1 MSIEMAGGVYC
12 PLSPRDPK
20 QRLHTLI
27 EQTQSHVV
35 LVHYMTQDKF
45 ENDIITVDID
55 AVVNNNVII
64 NNDDLDRL
72 SSIKVTSE
80 SMAYVIF
87 TSGSTGTPKAVS
99 FHAKK
104 YFHVFLIVYLNLGSS
119 ETEELSRLHS
129 VTSSSGYIQ

>member
-1 MSIEMAGGVYC
+1 MSIETAGGVYC

-20 QRLHTLI
+20 QRLHALI

-64 NNDDLDRL
+64 NKDDLDQL
-72 SSIKVTSE
+72 SNIIVTPE
-80 SMAYVIF
+80 SMAYIIF

-99 FHAKK
+99 FYARNI
-104 YFHVFLIVYLNLGSS
+104 FMFV
-119 ETEELSRLHS
+119 
-129 VTSSSGYIQ
+129 

>member
-12 PLSPRDPK
+12 PLSPRDPE
-20 QRLHTLI
+20 QRLHALI
-27 EQTQSHVV
+27 KQTQSHVV

-55 AVVNNNVII
+55 AIVNTNVII

-72 SSIKVTSE
+72 SNIIVTPE

-99 FHAKK
+99 
-104 YFHVFLIVYLNLGSS
+104 L
-119 ETEELSRLHS
+119 
-129 VTSSSGYIQ
+129 